1 MSIVMLGLNLGASL
15 VPYLTAII
23 WNGTGQA
30 YWLPFITFLTM
41 LVPIGLV
48 RLTKVFQKEEI
59 GLTFAVG
66 PVVVL
71 FLLFAFGLVAS
82 AGASQRARRQ
92 RRSKSNA
99 INWILCGVPKNNRE
113 MWRWVWICGAKGML

>member
-66 PVVVL
+66 PSSSSSSSSPSDSSP
-71 FLLFAFGLVAS
+71 LLA
-82 AGASQRARRQ
+82 RANGRAD
-92 RRSKSNA
+92 S
-99 INWILCGVPKNNRE
+99 E
-113 MWRWVWICGAKGML
+113 EAKATR